1 MRLITAMFAAS
12 LLSSTA
18 WAQAKKPPEKVW
30 TAAPVPGIL
39 PSNPP
44 PTERDGSMTGTDSTT
59 PFSSMPLGAQMD
71 SRPTDLTRDGSGPGT
86 APMTPDLS
94 R

>member
-1 MRLITAMFAAS
+1 MRLMTAMLAAS

-18 WAQAKKPPEKVW
+18 WAQARKPPEKVW
-30 TAAPVPGIL
+30 TTAPVPGVL
-39 PSNPP
+39 PSSPS
-44 PTERDGSMTGTDSTT
+44 PTERDGSMTGTDSRT
-59 PFSSMPLGAQMD
+59 PFSSLPLGAQLD
-71 SRPTDLTRDGSGPGT
+71 SRPTDLTRDGSGPDT